1 MTILLYDCQDDNHH
15 IPKHMTLVKTL
26 VGSLRDEASL
36 ENPTIRI
43 EESSDF
49 NYAYIQEYNRYY
61 YVIDIIRV
69 RTGIMD
75 IVLKV
80 DVLQSFYKQFM
91 YAPMIC
97 SRSDSTYNKF
107 IVDNRRKYE
116 QRQEHE
122 YVNIGRFSDDFD
134 IILVGVG

>member
-1 MTILLYDCQDDNHH
+1 M
-15 IPKHMTLVKTL
+15 KTL
-26 VGSLRDEASL
+26 TGSLRDESSV

-61 YVIDIIRV
+61 YVVDIIRV

-91 YAPMIC
+91 YSPMIC

-107 IVDNRRKYE
+107 IPDNRRKYE
-116 QRQEHE
+116 QRKEHQ
-122 YVNIGRFSDDFD
+122 YVNIGTFSKNSS